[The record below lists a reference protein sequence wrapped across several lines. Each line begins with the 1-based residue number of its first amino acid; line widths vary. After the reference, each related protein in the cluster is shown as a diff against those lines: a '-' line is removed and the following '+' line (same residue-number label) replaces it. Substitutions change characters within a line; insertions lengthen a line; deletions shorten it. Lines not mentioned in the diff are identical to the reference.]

1 MKMNTSK
8 FMGFNYSIL
17 QGNLWE
23 KKNGL
28 DSVILSFR
36 LKNKS
41 NIVNSNQIEVNFEL
55 KSVK

>member
-17 QGNLWE
+17 QGNLRE

-28 DSVILSFR
+28 ASVILSFR
-36 LKNKS
+36 LKN
-41 NIVNSNQIEVNFEL
+41 NIVNSKQIEVNFEW